1 MTARLRHLGWLAA
14 TVAARPLQFVLYGLV
29 GFLPRRTGLWV
40 FGSWGGHRFA
50 DNAAAFFRYCGDLD
64 DPSIQPVWISRDRA
78 IVAQVGREG
87 RRAHW
92 IWSPRGVLACALAEV
107 YLFDNFSKDIN
118 FWLSRRSLLVNLWS
132 GVPLKAFERD
142 IDQPSSRYFRLFHGR
157 PWERFAYGAM
167 MPWHAV
173 RPHLL
178 IATSETTAEITRR
191 AFDVREE
198 QVAVTG
204 FPRNDI
210 MLRATSDPESRSCP
224 AQLVEDVEAGRPTFL
239 YLPTY
244 RDSAEPYIDIDWE
257 RLDAL
262 MTSIDGRFYL
272 KFHPDDRSSFEAAT
286 SRIVQLYQDTDVYD
300 ILPHVSVLISDY
312 SSIIFDF
319 MVLDRPIIHYMPD
332 LDRFIRGSRRLV
344 FEPTEVAVGPIC
356 LDGEQL
362 LTAIADMASTEP
374 ASVDSRARQRRA
386 DVIGMLHRH
395 VDDRSCDRVLAAI
408 EELRARR

>member
-1 MTARLRHLGWLAA
+1 MTGSVRHRARLAA
-14 TVAARPLQFVLYGLV
+14 NAAARPLQFALYGLV
-29 GFLPRRTGLWV
+29 GLLPRRTGLWV

-50 DNAAAFFRYCGDLD
+50 DNAAAFFRYCDDLD
-64 DPSIQPVWISRDRA
+64 EPSIQPVWISRNRA
-78 IVAQVGREG
+78 IVARVRRDG

-92 IWSPRGVLACALAEV
+92 IWSPRGVLACAFAEV

-118 FWLSRRSLLVNLWS
+118 FWLSRGSLLVNLWS

-157 PWERFAYGAM
+157 AWERLAYGAM

-191 AFDVREE
+191 AFDVSDDD
-198 QVAVTG
+198 VAITG
-204 FPRNDI
+204 FPRNDVL
-210 MLRATSDPESRSCP
+210 LRAAGDPESGSCP
-224 AQLVEDVEAGRPTFL
+224 AQLVEDVKAGRPTFL

-244 RDSAEPYIDIDWE
+244 RDSSEPYIDIEWA
-257 RLDAL
+257 RLDEL

-272 KFHPDDRSSFEAAT
+272 KFHPDDRSGFDAST
-286 SRIVQLYQDTDVYD
+286 SRIVQLFQDTDVYD
-300 ILPHVSVLISDY
+300 ILPHVSLLISDY

-332 LDRFIRGSRRLV
+332 LDRFIRSSRRLV

-362 LTAIADMASTEP
+362 LTTIADEASPGATALDSP
-374 ASVDSRARQRRA
+374 AAHRRA
-386 DVIGMLHRH
+386 DVVGMLHRY
-395 VDDRSCDRVLAAI
+395 VDDRSCDRVLAAV
-408 EELRARR
+408 EQHRAGR